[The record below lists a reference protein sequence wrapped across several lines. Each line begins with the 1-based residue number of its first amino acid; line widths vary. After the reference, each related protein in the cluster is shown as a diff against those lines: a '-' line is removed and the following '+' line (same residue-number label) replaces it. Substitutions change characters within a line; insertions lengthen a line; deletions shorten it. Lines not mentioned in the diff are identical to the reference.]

1 MNIQTVA
8 NNLRKTIAGKEK
20 YRAEMREDIV
30 KYNQTEN
37 PAVAKF
43 LDINIAE
50 LKRILQDVEQCC
62 EKATADSWAVN
73 PDRSGGAYT
82 DEEIN
87 RADEWR

>member
-8 NNLRKTIAGKEK
+8 LNLRKTISGKEK

-62 EKATADSWAVN
+62 EKATADSWAAN
-73 PDRSGGAYT
+73 PDQSGGQFT
-82 DEEIN
+82 QEEIDN
-87 RADEWR
+87 HGRWV